1 MSHSKKYKRKTNKIL
16 FEIINSMISFVYFDV
31 GGVVIKDFS
40 GTNKWNEMM
49 ADLGICGNDVDVFKN
64 FWKLHR
70 RDIAVGTMDLNTGVR
85 LLKQE
90 IPIRVPKNYSMID
103 DFVNRFEP
111 NPTIW
116 PVIAEIHKQ
125 TRIGLLTDM
134 YVGMLDAIIHAN
146 LFPKEQWDSVI
157 DSSIVHCKKPER
169 QIFELAREK
178 AGVPND
184 QIFFIDN
191 VEENT
196 KAARDF
202 GWQTCLYDSKNPEA
216 SSKLLLETFR
226 MQQ

>member
-1 MSHSKKYKRKTNKIL
+1 
-16 FEIINSMISFVYFDV
+16 MISFVYFDV

-49 ADLGICGNDVDVFKN
+49 ADLGIYGTDADIFRN

-70 RDIAVGTMDLNTGVR
+70 REIGVGSMDLNTGVR

-90 IPIRVPKNYSMID
+90 IAFRVPKNYSMID
-103 DFVNRFEP
+103 DFVRRFEP
-111 NPTIW
+111 NPSIW
-116 PVIAEIHKQ
+116 PVVTEIHKK
-125 TRIGLLTDM
+125 THIGLLTDM

-146 LFPKEQWDSVI
+146 LFPKEQWNIVI
-157 DSSIVHCKKPER
+157 DSSIVHCKKPEK

-196 KAARDF
+196 KAASEF
-202 GWQTCLYDSKNPEA
+202 GWQTFFYDSKNPEEA
-216 SSKLLLETFR
+216 SKQLMEVFLNNK
-226 MQQ
+226 